1 VLKFAVV
8 EYSILKAVSSVEL
21 STQLK
26 FTCDD
31 EAAVAETFVGGSKSI
46 TGTVGVGVGVG
57 IGNTVTELPEL
68 VAPLLP
74 VVFTLT
80 SLVISQPETASD
92 KTLIITVRY
101 NPIKLPSFPITQFTI
116 LDTFSQRSY

>member
-1 VLKFAVV
+1 MLKFAVV

-57 IGNTVTELPEL
+57 IGCTETELPVL

-80 SLVISQPETASD
+80 SLVISQPEIASD

-101 NPIKLPSFPITQFTI
+101 NPI
-116 LDTFSQRSY
+116 